1 MRASVS
7 TLILFPLELLFC
19 LAVAWFNDV
28 QELALFGNV
37 NGQRLLRRVLRQNLD
52 SVAPP
57 LQSYST
63 TQTTVLQRL
72 TVENVDA
79 IVGSQDRSKAV
90 SLRFFTDV
98 DDVLHFS
105 SDASAGVFGAPKP

>member
-1 MRASVS
+1 M
-7 TLILFPLELLFC
+7 FC

-28 QELALFGNV
+28 QELVLFGNV

-52 SVAPP
+52 SVAPR
-57 LQSYST
+57 T

-72 TVENVDA
+72 TVEKVDA

-90 SLRFFTDV
+90 SLSFFTDV
-98 DDVLHFS
+98 EDVLHFS
-105 SDASAGVFGAPKP
+105 SDASASPW